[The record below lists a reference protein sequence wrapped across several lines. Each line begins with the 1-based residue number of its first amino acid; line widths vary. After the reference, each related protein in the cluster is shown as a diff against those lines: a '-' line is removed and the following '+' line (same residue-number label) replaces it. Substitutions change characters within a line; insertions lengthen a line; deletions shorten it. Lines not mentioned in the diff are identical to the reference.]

1 MLIAS
6 LFKFA
11 LSVPTSNPFHGC
23 ARVCCMEYQEYRAP
37 PAVPACAEPL
47 AQLTAAAV
55 GSPWQVP
62 RSQPGGLA
70 VALSVLEARRALWES
85 IGAWEDL
92 EAQLLSTPLELLRIQ
107 NEVLRKPHAAHD

>member
-1 MLIAS
+1 
-6 LFKFA
+6 
-11 LSVPTSNPFHGC
+11 
-23 ARVCCMEYQEYRAP
+23 MEYQEYRAP

-47 AQLTAAAV
+47 AQLTAADV

-92 EAQLLSTPLELLRIQ
+92 VGAVDEHSARAAACSQRGAAQTARRS
-107 NEVLRKPHAAHD
+107 

>member
-1 MLIAS
+1 MD
-6 LFKFA
+6 
-11 LSVPTSNPFHGC
+11 
-23 ARVCCMEYQEYRAP
+23 YQEHRFP
-37 PAVPACAEPL
+37 LAVPACAEPL

-62 RSQPGGLA
+62 RSQPDGLA

-92 EAQLLSTPLELLRIQ
+92 VAQWLRTPFELLRIR
-107 NEVLRKPHAAHD
+107 NEVLRKWHAAPAHAHCEV

>member
-1 MLIAS
+1 
-6 LFKFA
+6 
-11 LSVPTSNPFHGC
+11 
-23 ARVCCMEYQEYRAP
+23 MESQEYRAP

-70 VALSVLEARRALWES
+70 FALSVLEARRALWES

-92 EAQLLSTPLELLRIQ
+92 VALWWSTPFEQLDIHA
-107 NEVLRKPHAAHD
+107 EVPIAHPVTTAHAAHMRVRNAG